1 MISAKNQCSQY
12 DQPVA
17 VAALAVEEPAQQL
30 EDEVLGLQLANQL
43 RQQLQSQ
50 RPGGRCMLPELRV
63 YRRRRR
69 RMMMVRRWRRCMMM
83 VMNHRWRWRGRL
95 NPVVILDN
103 DTA

>member
-1 MISAKNQCSQY
+1 MRTAIRSRTYMMRTMMA
-12 DQPVA
+12 
-17 VAALAVEEPAQQL
+17 
-30 EDEVLGLQLANQL
+30 
-43 RQQLQSQ
+43 RW
-50 RPGGRCMLPELRV
+50 RRCMMMARW
-63 YRRRRR
+63 RR